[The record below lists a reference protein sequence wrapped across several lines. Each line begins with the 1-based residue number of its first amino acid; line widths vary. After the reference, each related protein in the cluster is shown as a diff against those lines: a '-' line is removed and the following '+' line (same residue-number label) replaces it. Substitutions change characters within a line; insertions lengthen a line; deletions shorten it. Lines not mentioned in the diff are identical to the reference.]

1 MCVGVVKEAIDQC
14 IDLPE
19 FTDEIAGEALIG
31 AAWPFA
37 GVGSTNPSSW
47 SHEAIVERDG
57 VKIWT
62 YGVEQEVVD
71 RPGPII
77 QALLHQLLPGVD
89 DCDFVGL
96 VEFLNRIL
104 RGSRIRHNACSA
116 LLSYAV
122 FDVVVRLPR
131 DCQFF
136 AKLCDRLAVTNG
148 IEICDLSTL
157 MQWNSH
163 PAIPPPQTSKK
174 SLAITILE
182 HILPMRSALSFVSR
196 PCLNFHFQ
204 NLLSTSTGVR
214 YLELLWRAY
223 PYTTMGGS
231 VH

>member
-1 MCVGVVKEAIDQC
+1 MHRSARVHRRDRGRSAYRSCVAVCGRWLNESQLMEPRGDC
-14 IDLPE
+14 RTRRCE
-19 FTDEIAGEALIG
+19 
-31 AAWPFA
+31 
-37 GVGSTNPSSW
+37 
-47 SHEAIVERDG
+47 
-57 VKIWT
+57 IWT

-104 RGSRIRHNACSA
+104 RGSRIRHNAFSA

-122 FDVVVRLPR
+122 FDVMVRLPR